1 MTTRSGTGTPNPR
14 AGAPRTGAARPGAAR
29 SGPARS
35 GAARREQL
43 TAIAAALFARDGYHN
58 VTVGDIAAAAG
69 LSGPAI
75 YRHFPGKQAILAEVV
90 RAGFDE
96 MDRVVAADLAGTTD
110 PAQRLRMTYRDLASF
125 VIRHPEFGVMWRR
138 EYRHLTPHDAAEL
151 AQRMARACEAAVAE
165 LRLLRP
171 QLEAADAESMAWAAL
186 SVLGSISDHR
196 VRLPRAA
203 FEELLAGIAMDVV
216 GTELGA
222 GATDNWPHEPIGE
235 DRKERILA
243 AAARLFRDRGYH
255 EVTLDEIGAAA
266 GIAGPSV
273 YSHFAGKAE
282 LLRTITERIGE
293 RLRRDVAESGAAEAA
308 AAASAAAASAGG
320 SGGSGAKHLAGNE
333 AAADGGHLAGDRRA
347 VGDVAAGA
355 RAGGAEGFAE
365 GEAAA
370 GGGRGS
376 DGANAEHLAGD
387 RRVVSD
393 AVADPRAVGVERLAA
408 GDAAAEA
415 SVPISL
421 SSQSAA
427 LATLTDLATRY
438 VTTVLTS
445 RDLVAAYFTEGHNLP
460 DRDRAET
467 RRFQRAYTEH
477 WAALLTLVRPGASAE
492 EVRIRVLAAFAVV
505 NDAVRTRRL
514 LERPGVAGRLRALM
528 LAVLLTPGSPSRD
541 VNRR

>member
-1 MTTRSGTGTPNPR
+1 M
-14 AGAPRTGAARPGAAR
+14 
-29 SGPARS
+29 
-35 GAARREQL
+35 
-43 TAIAAALFARDGYHN
+43 AAALFARDGYHN

-203 FEELLAGIAMDVV
+203 FEELLAGIAMDVA
-216 GTELGA
+216 GTELVA
-222 GATDNWPHEPIGE
+222 GATDNWPHEPVGE

-308 AAASAAAASAGG
+308 AAAATSAAAASAGG

-387 RRVVSD
+387 RHAVSD

-477 WAALLTLVRPGASAE
+477 WAALLDLARPGASAE